1 MQSIITEAINFI
13 DQIWIC
19 L

>member
-13 DQIWIC
+13 GQIWIC